1 MLKKISYFILIAII
15 IAGGIVVGVNGFNK
29 SVQYK
34 RNVTI
39 YVKIGQE
46 FENKDMMNIA
56 KEVFPDESVI
66 VQKVELYNDMVSFTL
81 EEKSDEELQPK
92 LEELNNKINEKYEL
106 ENTVD
111 DINVTHNPK
120 VRLYDIA
127 KTYVIPIGI
136 CTLLVF
142 IYAMIRFRK
151 LGVFRTLGKYIVG
164 IVGTEAVYV
173 GLLAITRYPIDAYV
187 IPVGLF
193 IYAISIL
200 VVTVKR
206 ENKLKKLQMD
216 EK

>member
-111 DINVTHNPK
+111 DISVTHNPK

-127 KTYVIPIGI
+127 KTYVVPIGI

-164 IVGTEAVYV
+164 VIGTEAVYV

-206 ENKLKKLQMD
+206 ENKLRKLQAN

>member
-164 IVGTEAVYV
+164 VIGTEAVYV

-206 ENKLKKLQMD
+206 ENKLRKLQMD

>member
-111 DINVTHNPK
+111 DISVTHNPK

-127 KTYVIPIGI
+127 KTYVVPIGI

-164 IVGTEAVYV
+164 VVGTEAVYV

-206 ENKLKKLQMD
+206 ENKLRKLQAN

>member
-111 DINVTHNPK
+111 DISVTHNPK

-206 ENKLKKLQMD
+206 ENKLRKLQMD

>member
-127 KTYVIPIGI
+127 KTYVVPIGI

-164 IVGTEAVYV
+164 VIGTEAVYV

>member
-111 DINVTHNPK
+111 DISVTHNPK

-127 KTYVIPIGI
+127 KTYVVPIGI

-164 IVGTEAVYV
+164 VIGTEAVYV

-206 ENKLKKLQMD
+206 ENKLKKLQAN

>member
-111 DINVTHNPK
+111 DISVTHNPK

-127 KTYVIPIGI
+127 KTYVVPIGI

>member
-111 DINVTHNPK
+111 DINITHNPK

-164 IVGTEAVYV
+164 VIGTEAVYV

-206 ENKLKKLQMD
+206 ENKLRKLQAN

>member
-111 DINVTHNPK
+111 DISVTHNPK

-127 KTYVIPIGI
+127 KTYVVPIGI

-164 IVGTEAVYV
+164 VIGTEAVYV

-187 IPVGLF
+187 VPVGLF

>member
-111 DINVTHNPK
+111 DINITHNPK

-164 IVGTEAVYV
+164 VIGTEAVYV

>member
-34 RNVTI
+34 RNVKI

-111 DINVTHNPK
+111 DISVTHNPK

-127 KTYVIPIGI
+127 KTYVVPIGI

-164 IVGTEAVYV
+164 VIGTEAVYV

>member
-206 ENKLKKLQMD
+206 ENKLRKLQMD

>member
-111 DINVTHNPK
+111 DISVTHNPK

-127 KTYVIPIGI
+127 KTYVVPIGI

-164 IVGTEAVYV
+164 LVGTEAVYV

-206 ENKLKKLQMD
+206 ENKLRKLQAN

>member
-92 LEELNNKINEKYEL
+92 LEELNNKIDEKYEL

-187 IPVGLF
+187 ISVGLF

-206 ENKLKKLQMD
+206 ENKLRKLQMD

>member
-111 DINVTHNPK
+111 DISVTHNPK

-127 KTYVIPIGI
+127 KTYVVPIGI

-164 IVGTEAVYV
+164 VIGTEAVYV

>member
-111 DINVTHNPK
+111 DISVTHNPK

-164 IVGTEAVYV
+164 VIGTEAVYV

-187 IPVGLF
+187 VPVGLF

>member
-56 KEVFPDESVI
+56 KEVFPDVSVI

-206 ENKLKKLQMD
+206 ENKLRKLQAN

>member
-164 IVGTEAVYV
+164 VVGTEAVYV

-206 ENKLKKLQMD
+206 ENKLRKLQAN

>member
-164 IVGTEAVYV
+164 VVGTEAVYV

-187 IPVGLF
+187 VPVGLF

-206 ENKLKKLQMD
+206 ENKLRKLQAN

>member
-164 IVGTEAVYV
+164 LVGTEAVYV

-206 ENKLKKLQMD
+206 ENKLRKLQAN

>member
-111 DINVTHNPK
+111 DISVTHNPK

-164 IVGTEAVYV
+164 VVGTEAVYV

-187 IPVGLF
+187 VPVGLF

-206 ENKLKKLQMD
+206 ENKLRKLQAN

>member
-111 DINVTHNPK
+111 DISVTHNPK

-127 KTYVIPIGI
+127 KTYVVPIGI

-164 IVGTEAVYV
+164 VVGTEAVYV

>member
-111 DINVTHNPK
+111 DISVTHNPK

-127 KTYVIPIGI
+127 KTYVVPIGI

-164 IVGTEAVYV
+164 VIGTEAVYV

-206 ENKLKKLQMD
+206 ENKLRKLQMD

>member
-111 DINVTHNPK
+111 DISVTHNPK

-164 IVGTEAVYV
+164 LVGTEAVYV

>member
-111 DINVTHNPK
+111 DINITHNPK

-164 IVGTEAVYV
+164 LVGTEAVYV

-206 ENKLKKLQMD
+206 ENKLRKLQAN

>member
-111 DINVTHNPK
+111 DISVTHNPK

-164 IVGTEAVYV
+164 VVGTEAVYV

-187 IPVGLF
+187 VPVGLF

>member
-111 DINVTHNPK
+111 DINITHNPK

-206 ENKLKKLQMD
+206 ENKLRKLQAN